1 MIVIG
6 GTYLEECDWPA
17 WRQLMGPGVRAA
29 LALSQVSPGGELFT
43 YVDGGSRADL
53 IETMSQR
60 GVTASTRERKG
71 PINFYYKHPLT
82 SPPHLEPEKPTRE
95 VEAWSVSGKVVLA
108 FPMFESRIIVNADR
122 AVFEIAHNGDGV
134 ARDDDVARGDV
145 ASLALIAAED
155 EIPASNGDFRDTAV
169 ELMAAHSADL
179 MIVRKRAGG
188 GILFDGEVRH
198 EIPAYV
204 AREWFKIG
212 VGNVFCAMFAHYW
225 GEKALD
231 PVQAADLA
239 SRASALYAGAPAG
252 ALPIAADGLSS
263 EMEQFDPSAPCK
275 IFVASPCRSMA
286 QQWLL
291 DQALRA
297 LWALKVDTVSPYD
310 LGLDGL
316 PRKEGDIGDQLDDCD
331 AILVLAEG
339 ADIASVLAVG
349 LARVRGLPMVVL
361 EEEVR
366 ASRLELWQD
375 TRCEIARDLAS
386 AVYRAMVAG
395 RRRSD
400 K

>member
-1 MIVIG
+1 MIVVG

-29 LALSQVSPGGELFT
+29 LALSRLSPGSELFT
-43 YVDGGSRADL
+43 YVERDARADL
-53 IETMSQR
+53 VETMSQI
-60 GVTASTRERKG
+60 GVKASTRDRRS

-82 SPPHLEPEKPTRE
+82 SPHLEPKAPAHEGQP
-95 VEAWSVSGKVVLA
+95 WNVSGKVVLA
-108 FPMFESRIIVNADR
+108 FPMFESQIMVSADR
-122 AVFEIAHNGDGV
+122 AIFEIAHNGDSV
-134 ARDDDVARGDV
+134 ARDNNIVRGEV
-145 ASLALIAAED
+145 ESLALIAAED
-155 EIPASNGDFRDTAV
+155 EIPAPTGDFRDTAA

-179 MIVRKRAGG
+179 MIVRKRSGG
-188 GILFDGEVRH
+188 GILFDGEVQH

-204 AREWFKIG
+204 AGEWFKIG
-212 VGNVFCAMFAHYW
+212 AGNVFCTIFAHYW

-239 SRASALYAGAPAG
+239 SRASAVYAGAPAG
-252 ALPIAADGLSS
+252 ALPFSADSLSS

-275 IFVASPCRSMA
+275 VFVASPCQSMA

-310 LGLDGL
+310 LGLDGS
-316 PRKEGDIGDQLDDCD
+316 PRKEGDIGDQLDDCN

-349 LARVRGLPMVVL
+349 LARVRSLPMVVL

-366 ASRLELWQD
+366 ASRLALWQD
-375 TRCEIARDLAS
+375 TGCEIARDLAS
-386 AVYRAMVAG
+386 AVYRSMVAG
-395 RRRSD
+395 RRRTGR
-400 K
+400 

>member
-1 MIVIG
+1 MIVVG

-17 WRQLMGPGVRAA
+17 WRQLMGSGVRAA

-60 GVTASTRERKG
+60 GVAVSPRERKS
-71 PINFYYKHPLT
+71 PIDFYYKHPLT
-82 SPPHLEPEKPTRE
+82 SPPHLEPEKPARE
-95 VEAWSVSGKVVLA
+95 AEPWCVSGKVVLA

-122 AVFEIAHNGDGV
+122 AIFEISHS
-134 ARDDDVARGDV
+134 DDDVARGDV

-155 EIPASNGDFRDTAV
+155 EIPAADGDFRDTAT

-212 VGNVFCAMFAHYW
+212 VGNVFCATFAHYW
-225 GEKALD
+225 GEKSLD

-239 SRASALYAGAPAG
+239 SRASAVYAGAPAG
-252 ALPIAADGLSS
+252 ALPIAADSLSS
-263 EMEQFDPSAPCK
+263 GMEQFDPSAPCK

-291 DQALRA
+291 DQALRS

-316 PRKEGDIGDQLDDCD
+316 PRKEGDIGDKLDDCD

-349 LARVRGLPMVVL
+349 LARVRRLPMVVL

-386 AVYRAMVAG
+386 AVYRSMVAG
-395 RRRSD
+395 RRRTD
-400 K
+400 R